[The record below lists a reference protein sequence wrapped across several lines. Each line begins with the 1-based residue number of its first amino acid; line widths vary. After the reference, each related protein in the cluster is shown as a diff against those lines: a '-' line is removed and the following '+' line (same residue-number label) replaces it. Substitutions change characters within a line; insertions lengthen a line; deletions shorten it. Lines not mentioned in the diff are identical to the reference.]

1 MADEKV
7 WVRYRTRE
15 KRDWGERPGLR
26 DRASVDTATSTVED
40 RHSLLTTAW
49 SLISCS
55 LLNPLFVD
63 NSISCQRK

>member
-1 MADEKV
+1 MKNYGLDTK
-7 WVRYRTRE
+7 RE
-15 KRDWGERPGLR
+15 EEEEEDGGR
-26 DRASVDTATSTVED
+26 DRASGDTAASTVED
-40 RHSLLTTAW
+40 SHSLLTTAE